1 MESYKHSHESLI
13 IETNLALQGG
23 EEVRSINGSVIDLAI
38 GADAALVY
46 VGPEDGFHSFTIWET
61 LTPRVKGPRGILVLK
76 QSA

>member
-1 MESYKHSHESLI
+1 MI

-46 VGPEDGFHSFTIWET
+46 VGPEDGFRSFTIWET
-61 LTPRVKGPRGILVLK
+61 LTPKVKDPRGILVLK